1 MPKIIFSRFAY
12 YPDSTTI
19 WMQYEPKGGN
29 YMQYKHLV
37 CVTGQNNNK
46 YYDMREKPDGTFDAT
61 YGRIGATATTI
72 NYPMSKWNS
81 TLNSKLRK
89 GYEDMTELAVVTEV
103 QTKEKYKPI
112 EDKSIAALIDYLRQQ
127 ARETVRQNYTVGSE
141 KVSQAMVN
149 KAQTIL
155 NNLSTGTWTLRSFND
170 QLIELFT
177 VIPRRMGNVRDHL
190 AVKLEEFPE
199 VVSREQQLL
208 DVMAG
213 QVSDNTVVLKEVG
226 DENKTVLEAFG
237 LEFSPATDA
246 DITVI
251 KKQLGKE
258 CENLFYKAWR
268 VENMATRKNFKAFCK
283 GKGRITKKLFWHGSR
298 TENWWSILRTG
309 LVLRP
314 TNSVI
319 NGKMFGYGLYFAPRA
334 RKSVGYTSLRGSY
347 WAGGHS
353 NYGFMALYEVVYG
366 KPYDVSDN
374 AGLSDMNYEKLQ
386 KRGPGC
392 SCLHAHAGSVLRPD
406 LPDRKQA
413 QEPAD
418 RVVQD
423 SAERDGPHSSV
434 AQDQPGPR

>member
-1 MPKIIFSRFAY
+1 
-12 YPDSTTI
+12 
-19 WMQYEPKGGN
+19 
-29 YMQYKHLV
+29 
-37 CVTGQNNNK
+37 
-46 YYDMREKPDGTFDAT
+46 MREKPDGTFDAT

-72 NYPMSKWNS
+72 NYPMSKWDS

-89 GYEDMTELAVVTEV
+89 GYEDMTELAVITEV
-103 QTKEKYKPI
+103 KTQEKYKPI

-190 AVKLEEFPE
+190 AVKPEEFPE
-199 VVSREQQLL
+199 IISREQQLL

-246 DITVI
+246 DIAVI

-268 VENMATRKNFKAFCK
+268 VENSATRKNFKTFCK
-283 GKGRITKKLFWHGSR
+283 GKGRIAKNYSGMAAGRRTGGLSCAPVWCCGPPTLSLTGRCLATACTLHLGPGSR
-298 TENWWSILRTG
+298 LATPPCAAPIGPAAIPTMDLWPCMRSCTASPTMFRTTPG
-309 LVLRP
+309 
-314 TNSVI
+314 
-319 NGKMFGYGLYFAPRA
+319 
-334 RKSVGYTSLRGSY
+334 SLT
-347 WAGGHS
+347 
-353 NYGFMALYEVVYG
+353 
-366 KPYDVSDN
+366 
-374 AGLSDMNYEKLQ
+374 
-386 KRGPGC
+386 
-392 SCLHAHAGSVLRPD
+392 
-406 LPDRKQA
+406 
-413 QEPAD
+413 
-418 RVVQD
+418 
-423 SAERDGPHSSV
+423 
-434 AQDQPGPR
+434 

>member
-1 MPKIIFSRFAY
+1 MPKIISFWFAY

-72 NYPMSKWNS
+72 NYPMSKWDS

-89 GYEDMTELAVVTEV
+89 GYEDMTELAVITEV
-103 QTKEKYKPI
+103 KTQEKYKPI

-190 AVKLEEFPE
+190 AVKPEEFPE
-199 VVSREQQLL
+199 IISREQQLL

-226 DENKTVLEAFG
+226 DESKTVLEAFG

-246 DITVI
+246 DIAVI
-251 KKQLGKE
+251 RKQLGKE

-268 VENMATRKNFKAFCK
+268 VENAATRKNFKAFCK
-283 GKGRITKKLFWHGSR
+283 GKGRIAKKLFWHGSR
-298 TENWWSILRTG
+298 MENWWSILRTG

-353 NYGFMALYEVVYG
+353 SYGFMALYEVVYG

-386 KRGPGC
+386 KRAPGC
-392 SCLHAHAGSVLRPD
+392 SCLHAHAGRALRND
-406 LPDRKQA
+406 EVIVYR
-413 QEPAD
+413 E
-418 RVVQD
+418 
-423 SAERDGPHSSV
+423 
-434 AQDQPGPR
+434 DQTTIKYLVELKA

>member
-1 MPKIIFSRFAY
+1 MPKIISFWFAY

-72 NYPMSKWNS
+72 NYPMSKWDS

-89 GYEDMTELAVVTEV
+89 GYEDMTELAVITEV
-103 QTKEKYKPI
+103 KTQEKYKPI

-190 AVKLEEFPE
+190 AVKPEEFPE
-199 VVSREQQLL
+199 IISREQQLL

-226 DENKTVLEAFG
+226 DESKTVLEAFG

-246 DITVI
+246 DIAVI
-251 KKQLGKE
+251 RNSWEKSAKIFSTRPGGWKMPPPGRTSRHSAREKGELPRNCSG
-258 CENLFYKAWR
+258 
-268 VENMATRKNFKAFCK
+268 MAA
-283 GKGRITKKLFWHGSR
+283 GR
-298 TENWWSILRTG
+298 RTG
-309 LVLRP
+309 GPSCVLAWCCGQP
-314 TNSVI
+314 T
-319 NGKMFGYGLYFAPRA
+319 R
-334 RKSVGYTSLRGSY
+334 
-347 WAGGHS
+347 
-353 NYGFMALYEVVYG
+353 
-366 KPYDVSDN
+366 
-374 AGLSDMNYEKLQ
+374 
-386 KRGPGC
+386 
-392 SCLHAHAGSVLRPD
+392 
-406 LPDRKQA
+406 
-413 QEPAD
+413 
-418 RVVQD
+418 
-423 SAERDGPHSSV
+423 
-434 AQDQPGPR
+434 

>member
-1 MPKIIFSRFAY
+1 
-12 YPDSTTI
+12 
-19 WMQYEPKGGN
+19 
-29 YMQYKHLV
+29 MQYKHLV

-72 NYPMSKWNS
+72 NYPMSKWDS

-89 GYEDMTELAVVTEV
+89 GYEDMTELAVITEV
-103 QTKEKYKPI
+103 KTQEKYKPI

-190 AVKLEEFPE
+190 AVKPEEFPE
-199 VVSREQQLL
+199 IISREQQLL

-246 DITVI
+246 DIAVI

-268 VENMATRKNFKAFCK
+268 VENSATRKNFKTFCK
-283 GKGRITKKLFWHGSR
+283 GKGRIAKKLFWHGSR

-334 RKSVGYTSLRGSY
+334 RKSVGYTSLRGS
-347 WAGGHS
+347 
-353 NYGFMALYEVVYG
+353 
-366 KPYDVSDN
+366 
-374 AGLSDMNYEKLQ
+374 
-386 KRGPGC
+386 
-392 SCLHAHAGSVLRPD
+392 
-406 LPDRKQA
+406 
-413 QEPAD
+413 
-418 RVVQD
+418 
-423 SAERDGPHSSV
+423 
-434 AQDQPGPR
+434 

>member
-1 MPKIIFSRFAY
+1 MPRPGGRSDGGEGPSPVSLKRTDFSFETVLSTARYLNLLQQAKVAGYQIAALFVLTRDPEINVSRVRARAAAGGHDVPERRSAVATNGRWQICRPLQKSQTCSVLWTTAEMHRSSFMRFRMPAGRY
-12 YPDSTTI
+12 LKPALVQFGDSELCRLMLTTK
-19 WMQYEPKGGN
+19 QPLPHQGGGCFFCQN
-29 YMQYKHLV
+29 HFLQVRILSRQHHNLDAIRTKRETICSKHLV

-72 NYPMSKWNS
+72 NYPMSKWDS

-89 GYEDMTELAVVTEV
+89 GYEDMTELAVITEV
-103 QTKEKYKPI
+103 KTQEKYKPI

-190 AVKLEEFPE
+190 AVKPEEFPE
-199 VVSREQQLL
+199 IISREQQLL

-237 LEFSPATDA
+237 LEFSPADA

-251 KKQLGKE
+251 KSS
-258 CENLFYKAWR
+258 W
-268 VENMATRKNFKAFCK
+268 
-283 GKGRITKKLFWHGSR
+283 
-298 TENWWSILRTG
+298 
-309 LVLRP
+309 
-314 TNSVI
+314 
-319 NGKMFGYGLYFAPRA
+319 A
-334 RKSVGYTSLRGSY
+334 R
-347 WAGGHS
+347 
-353 NYGFMALYEVVYG
+353 
-366 KPYDVSDN
+366 
-374 AGLSDMNYEKLQ
+374 
-386 KRGPGC
+386 
-392 SCLHAHAGSVLRPD
+392 
-406 LPDRKQA
+406 
-413 QEPAD
+413 
-418 RVVQD
+418 
-423 SAERDGPHSSV
+423 
-434 AQDQPGPR
+434 